1 MFFYISSM
9 LAYLIAPMLAYMPSL
24 LAYITSMLTPQSSNF
39 SPTSLIFS
47 VPRPPGFDHYGQ
59 QPILS
64 ILVASSSGSS
74 YVATSSEHSSQSQAH
89 PRLFECDS
97 RPLISTQS
105 ADNDRVESPIRDLD
119 PIL

>member
-1 MFFYISSM
+1 M
-9 LAYLIAPMLAYMPSL
+9 LAYLVAPMLAYMPSL
-24 LAYITSMLTPQSSNF
+24 LAYITSMLTPLKAVISA
-39 SPTSLIFS
+39 IHHWFS
-47 VPRPPGFDHYGQ
+47 VFRGRQVLITMDNNPFS
-59 QPILS
+59 L
-64 ILVASSSGSS
+64 LVASSSGSS